1 MGGSQC
7 KCQNCKNEPNDVF
20 LNDVIYNEG
29 YEELGIEEDN
39 NNEHKEEVKEKECKT
54 NALTKN
60 NTTEQIEGNKGQ
72 TNENETPQAI
82 EGEIDN
88 KQEEELKKEEEQKE
102 QREQCN
108 NNNIKEEENLPK
120 EENNKENEEI
130 KEQKEDEI
138 IQVKEMTQENNN
150 IQCDK
155 KSVKKANNKRAKSRP
170 KARNNSKPK
179 HLLNNNISLS
189 TLLTDKKINSLD
201 DNEIVFSSNL
211 QKMLNN
217 FDKKTVNYSDRFC
230 IITKQ
235 HFSYYSTKESFMTM
249 KKPLCK
255 LPIKYITKIEQE
267 LIDNS
272 TLYFCIV
279 FQLNEETNSLM
290 KQINSFSV
298 INNEEG
304 SNNIEEGMLGFRSDN
319 NEIILKWVG
328 ILNYFVNKN
337 KSEQ

>member
-7 KCQNCKNEPNDVF
+7 KCKNCKNEPNDVF

-29 YEELGIEEDN
+29 YEELNVEEEN
-39 NNEHKEEVKEKECKT
+39 NNEHKEEVQEKECKT

-60 NTTEQIEGNKGQ
+60 NTTEQIEGNKNSN
-72 TNENETPQAI
+72 NENVTPQVI
-82 EGEIDN
+82 EGEINN
-88 KQEEELKKEEEQKE
+88 KQSEEEKKEEDKKE
-102 QREQCN
+102 QSEKCIN
-108 NNNIKEEENLPK
+108 NNPK
-120 EENNKENEEI
+120 EENNIKNEEV

-138 IQVKEMTQENNN
+138 TQAKEITQENNN
-150 IQCDK
+150 TQCNTK
-155 KSVKKANNKRAKSRP
+155 PVKKVNNKRAKSRP
-170 KARNNSKPK
+170 KTRDNNNPK

-189 TLLTDKKINSLD
+189 TLLTEKKINSLD
-201 DNEIVFSSNL
+201 DNEILFSSNL

-217 FDKKTVNYSDRFC
+217 FDKKSVNYSDRFC

-255 LPIKYITKIEQE
+255 LPLKYITRIEQE

-304 SNNIEEGMLGFRSDN
+304 SNNVEEGMLGFRSDS

-328 ILNYFVNKN
+328 VLNYFVNKN
-337 KSEQ
+337 QSEQ

>member
-1 MGGSQC
+1 M
-7 KCQNCKNEPNDVF
+7 
-20 LNDVIYNEG
+20 
-29 YEELGIEEDN
+29 
-39 NNEHKEEVKEKECKT
+39 
-54 NALTKN
+54 
-60 NTTEQIEGNKGQ
+60 
-72 TNENETPQAI
+72 
-82 EGEIDN
+82 
-88 KQEEELKKEEEQKE
+88 KK
-102 QREQCN
+102 
-108 NNNIKEEENLPK
+108 
-120 EENNKENEEI
+120 
-130 KEQKEDEI
+130 
-138 IQVKEMTQENNN
+138 V
-150 IQCDK
+150 
-155 KSVKKANNKRAKSRP
+155 NNKRAKSRP
-170 KARNNSKPK
+170 KTRDNNNPK

-189 TLLTDKKINSLD
+189 TLLTEKKINSLD
-201 DNEIVFSSNL
+201 DNEILFSSNL

-217 FDKKTVNYSDRFC
+217 FDKKSVNYSDRFC

-255 LPIKYITKIEQE
+255 LPLKYITRIEQE
-267 LIDNS
+267 LINNS

-304 SNNIEEGMLGFRSDN
+304 SNNIEEGMLGFRSDS

-328 ILNYFVNKN
+328 VLNYFVNKN

>member
-29 YEELGIEEDN
+29 YEELSIEKDN

-60 NTTEQIEGNKGQ
+60 NTTEQIEENKGQ

-102 QREQCN
+102 QSEQCN
-108 NNNIKEEENLPK
+108 NNNIKEEDNVPK

-138 IQVKEMTQENNN
+138 IQVKEMTQENKS

-155 KSVKKANNKRAKSRP
+155 KAVKKTNNKRAKSRP

-217 FDKKTVNYSDRFC
+217 CDKKSVNYSDRFC

-235 HFSYYSTKESFMTM
+235 HFSYYATKESFMTM

-304 SNNIEEGMLGFRSDN
+304 SNNMEEGMLGFRSDS

-328 ILNYFVNKN
+328 VLNYFVNKN